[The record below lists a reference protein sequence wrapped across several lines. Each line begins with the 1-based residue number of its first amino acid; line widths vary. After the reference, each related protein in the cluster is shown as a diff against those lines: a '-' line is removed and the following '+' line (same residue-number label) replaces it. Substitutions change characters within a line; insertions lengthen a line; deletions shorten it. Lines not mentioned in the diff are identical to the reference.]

1 MRRILAVMVVAAASL
16 AITVDMVVSSVH
28 ALPPGFSDVT
38 LPGPATNPLA
48 SLTAITAIPDGRA
61 LILEKDGAVR
71 VLLADGTLSSTD
83 ALNLGVCT
91 DAEEGLLG
99 AAVDP
104 NFGTNGF
111 VYLYYTRDAGG
122 CALHTGA
129 FNRVSRFTMTG
140 NIINPASELVLL
152 DNMNVPTGSHNG
164 GDLQIGGDG
173 DLYVSVGNGN
183 QNPRGSGLPD
193 AAQDLSLLNGKILRI
208 TLTGG
213 VPADNPFVGQ
223 TGAQSCA
230 MAGIT
235 APTSAKC
242 TEIYDFGLRNPFRFA
257 FDPNT
262 GNSQFFINDVGGS
275 TWEEVDLGGK
285 GLNYGWDIREGFCV
299 TGSTTDCSTP
309 PAQYTNPLT
318 AYGHAATGCT
328 FVTAGVF
335 VPNGVW
341 SPQYDDSYLFA
352 DGGCGKM
359 WQRTSSG
366 TVDYNNPFAQT
377 SGLIVDMAFVTQNG
391 VPTLTYVTNSGQVH
405 KIVFTGSS
413 ATPSD
418 LVSLTP
424 ARLADTRTGAT
435 TVDGLFAGGG
445 ARPGGS
451 TLALTVT
458 GRGGVAVDAAA
469 VSLNVT
475 ATNSAGAGFVTVFP
489 CGATQP
495 TASNLNYTAG
505 SIVPNAVISKVGAGG
520 KVCLFVNVAT
530 DLVVDVGGYFPQLT
544 RLVSVNPARVL
555 DTRVGFT
562 TFDGLQQGGGLRGAG
577 SVTEVQIASRLGIP
591 SNAAAVVLNVTVTE
605 PSAAGYVT
613 VYPCGAN
620 PPLASNAN
628 VVQGS
633 TVAVMVVAKIG
644 VDGKVCIFTQS
655 PAQLVADVDGYL
667 PAATTYTPLLP
678 ARLLETRPGLTTVDG
693 QAMGIGV
700 RPRGTVT
707 TLQVTGRGGVAAGA
721 KTVSLS
727 VTVTNPVGA
736 GFITV
741 YPCGITPPL
750 ASNLNYGSGQTVANA
765 TIVKLGPGGTVC
777 LFNSEATDLVVDVNG
792 YLT

>member
-1 MRRILAVMVVAAASL
+1 M
-16 AITVDMVVSSVH
+16 
-28 ALPPGFSDVT
+28 
-38 LPGPATNPLA
+38 
-48 SLTAITAIPDGRA
+48 
-61 LILEKDGAVR
+61 
-71 VLLADGTLSSTD
+71 
-83 ALNLGVCT
+83 
-91 DAEEGLLG
+91 
-99 AAVDP
+99 
-104 NFGTNGF
+104 
-111 VYLYYTRDAGG
+111 
-122 CALHTGA
+122 
-129 FNRVSRFTMTG
+129 
-140 NIINPASELVLL
+140 
-152 DNMNVPTGSHNG
+152 
-164 GDLQIGGDG
+164 
-173 DLYVSVGNGN
+173 
-183 QNPRGSGLPD
+183 
-193 AAQDLSLLNGKILRI
+193 
-208 TLTGG
+208 
-213 VPADNPFVGQ
+213 
-223 TGAQSCA
+223 
-230 MAGIT
+230 
-235 APTSAKC
+235 
-242 TEIYDFGLRNPFRFA
+242 
-257 FDPNT
+257 
-262 GNSQFFINDVGGS
+262 
-275 TWEEVDLGGK
+275 
-285 GLNYGWDIREGFCV
+285 
-299 TGSTTDCSTP
+299 
-309 PAQYTNPLT
+309 
-318 AYGHAATGCT
+318 
-328 FVTAGVF
+328 TAGVF

-359 WQRTSSG
+359 WQRTPSG
-366 TVDYNNPFAQT
+366 TVDYSNPFAQT

-391 VPTLTYVTNSGQVH
+391 VPTLIYVTNSGQVH

-413 ATPSD
+413 AAPSD

-424 ARLADTRTGAT
+424 ARLADTRTGAS

-445 ARPGGS
+445 PQPGGS

-544 RLVSVNPARVL
+544 RLVSTNPARVL

-577 SVTEVQIASRLGIP
+577 SVTEVQIAGRLGIP

-620 PPLASNAN
+620 PPLASNVN

-644 VDGKVCIFTQS
+644 ADGKVCIFTQS

-667 PAATTYTPLLP
+667 PGSTTYTPLLP

-693 QAMGIGV
+693 QAMGAGI

-736 GFITV
+736 GFVTV
-741 YPCGITPPL
+741 YPCGIIPL
-750 ASNLNYGSGQTVANA
+750 ASNLNYVAGQTVANA
-765 TIVKLGPGGTVC
+765 TIVKLGPGGAVC

-792 YLT
+792 YLI

>member
-1 MRRILAVMVVAAASL
+1 MRRILTVMVVAVTSL
-16 AITVDMVVSSVH
+16 AISIDTSVLSVH

-38 LPGPATNPLA
+38 LAGSPTNPL
-48 SLTAITAIPDGRA
+48 SSPTAITPIPDGRA

-71 VLLADGTLSSTD
+71 VLLGDGTLSATD
-83 ALNLGVCT
+83 ALNLGANVCK

-99 AAVDP
+99 AAIDP

-111 VYLYYTRDAGG
+111 VYLYYSHNAGN
-122 CALHTGA
+122 CASVTGR
-129 FNRVSRFTMTG
+129 FNRVSRFTMT
-140 NIINPASELVLL
+140 NNTINPASELPLL
-152 DNMNVPTGSHNG
+152 DNMNIPTGSHNG
-164 GDLQIGGDG
+164 GDLHIGGDG
-173 DLYVSVGNGN
+173 FLYVSVGDGN
-183 QNPRGSGLPD
+183 QNPRGSGPS

-223 TGAQSCA
+223 SGARSCA
-230 MAGIT
+230 MAGIST
-235 APTSAKC
+235 LPSDKC

-262 GNSQFFINDVGGS
+262 GNSQFFINDVGGGS
-275 TWEEVDLGGK
+275 WEEVDLGGK
-285 GLNYGWDIREGFCV
+285 GLNYGWDIREGPCQ
-299 TGSTTDCSTP
+299 TGSTTNCSPTP
-309 PAQYTNPLT
+309 AGFTDPLT
-318 AYGHAATGCT
+318 AYPHGACT
-328 FVTAGVF
+328 YVTAGVF

-352 DGGCGKM
+352 DGGCGQM

-366 TVDYNNPFAQT
+366 TVDYSNPFAQT
-377 SGLIVDMAFVTQNG
+377 TGLIVDMAFVTQNG
-391 VPTLTYVTNSGQVH
+391 VPTLMYVTNSSSQIH

-413 ATPSD
+413 AAPSD

-445 ARPGGS
+445 PQPGGS

-505 SIVPNAVISKVGAGG
+505 SIVPNAVISKVGSGG

-544 RLVSVNPARVL
+544 KLVSINPARVL

-577 SVTEVQIASRLGIP
+577 SVTEVQIAGRLGIP

-620 PPLASNAN
+620 PPLASNVN

-644 VDGKVCIFTQS
+644 ADGKVCIFTQS

-667 PAATTYTPLLP
+667 PASTTYTPLLP

-693 QAMGIGV
+693 QAMGGGI
-700 RPRGTVT
+700 RARGMVT

-736 GFITV
+736 GFVTV
-741 YPCGITPPL
+741 YPCGIIPL
-750 ASNLNYGSGQTVANA
+750 ASNLNYVAGQTVANA

-792 YLT
+792 YLI

>member
-1 MRRILAVMVVAAASL
+1 MVVAAASL
-16 AITVDMVVSSVH
+16 AITVDTSVSPVH

-38 LPGPATNPLA
+38 LPAPATNPL
-48 SLTAITAIPDGRA
+48 SSPTAITPMADGRA
-61 LILEKDGAVR
+61 LILEKGGAVR
-71 VLLADGTLSSTD
+71 VLLADGTLSATD
-83 ALNLGVCT
+83 ALNLSVCT

-99 AAVDP
+99 AAIDP

-111 VYLYYTRDAGG
+111 VYLYYTRNAGG

-129 FNRVSRFTMTG
+129 FNRVSRFTMT
-140 NIINPASELVLL
+140 NNTISLASESILL

-164 GDLQIGGDG
+164 GDLHIGGDG
-173 DLYVSVGNGN
+173 FLYVSVGDGN
-183 QNPRGSGLPD
+183 QNPRGTGPS
-193 AAQDLSLLNGKILRI
+193 AAQDKSLLNGKILRI

-223 TGAQSCA
+223 LGAQSCA
-230 MAGIT
+230 TAGLA
-235 APTSAKC
+235 APTTALC

-262 GNSQFFINDVGGS
+262 GNSQFFINDVGGG

-285 GLNYGWDIREGFCV
+285 GLNYGWDIREGFCA

-318 AYGHAATGCT
+318 AYAHSTGCT

-335 VPNGVW
+335 VPNGAW

-359 WQRTSSG
+359 WQKPPSG

-377 SGLIVDMAFVTQNG
+377 TGLIVDMAFVTQNG
-391 VPTLTYVTNSGQVH
+391 VPTLMYVTNSSSQIH
-405 KIVFTGSS
+405 KIIFTGSS
-413 ATPSD
+413 SAPSD

-445 ARPGGS
+445 VRPGGS

-495 TASNLNYTAG
+495 TASSLNYTAG
-505 SIVPNAVISKVGAGG
+505 SIVPNAVISKVGASG

-530 DLVVDVGGYFPQLT
+530 DLVVDLGGYFPQLT
-544 RLVSVNPARVL
+544 RLVSTNPARVL
-555 DTRVGFT
+555 DTRAGFT
-562 TFDGLQQGGGLRGAG
+562 TFDGLQQGGGLRGAA
-577 SVTEVQIASRLGIP
+577 SVTEVQIVGRLGIP

-605 PSAAGYVT
+605 PTEAGYVT
-613 VYPCGAN
+613 VYPCGGN
-620 PPLASNAN
+620 PPLASNVN

-644 VDGKVCIFTQS
+644 TGGKVCIFTQS

-667 PAATTYTPLLP
+667 PGTTTYTPLLP

-693 QAMGIGV
+693 QAMGIGI

-721 KTVSLS
+721 STVSLS

-736 GFITV
+736 GFVTV
-741 YPCGITPPL
+741 YPCGIIPL
-750 ASNLNYGSGQTVANA
+750 ASNLNYVAGQTVANA
-765 TIVKLGPGGTVC
+765 TIAKLGPGGRVC
-777 LFNSEATDLVVDVNG
+777 LFNSEATDLVVDVSG
-792 YLT
+792 YLI